1 MAALSSL
8 AQSSRVFRGV
18 FGNPDLRRVELA
30 FVGFTAAEWA
40 TWIAILVF
48 AYQAGGAAAAGAIG
62 VIQLIPAAV
71 FAPFASV
78 LGDRYRRERVLLAS
92 YLIQALT
99 MGAMAAALFSGAPLP
114 AIYAFAALS
123 ATSITLTRPAQG
135 ALLPSLARTPE
146 ELTAAN
152 VAAGWIESLSVFGG
166 PALSGVLLGVWG
178 PGAVFAAMSG
188 ALLCSAL
195 LAARIEFEG
204 RSASATARTHAESAP
219 GESGPSVLGELL
231 GGFYA
236 LVGERRPR
244 LVVCL
249 MAAAF
254 VVEGAMDV
262 LLVVLAFRVLDF
274 GSAGVGFLNAAFGV
288 GGIVG
293 AGVTTLFVARRRLA
307 PSLLAGAASWG
318 GALVMIGFFPSRI
331 AAPIL
336 VGVAGIG
343 RPLID
348 VAGRTLLQRV
358 VADRLLSRVFGVL
371 EGLYMAGVALGLT
384 SVPLLLALL
393 GGRATF
399 FVSGVFLPLLFL
411 LASRRLAEID
421 AASIVP
427 EAKLM
432 LLRSLPLFAPLS
444 APVMERLASRLVP
457 VEVLAGT
464 AIVRQG
470 DPGDRFYIVS
480 DGEVTV
486 SKDGRPVASLEQGDF
501 FGEIALLRDVPRT
514 ASVTA
519 LTNVRLYALERD
531 DFLEAVTGHPL
542 SAEAADKVT
551 RARLDD
557 QGA

>member
-1 MAALSSL
+1 MRAALSSF
-8 AQSSRVFRGV
+8 AQSARVSWGV

-30 FVGFTAAEWA
+30 FVGFTASEWA
-40 TWIAILVF
+40 TWIAILVY
-48 AYQAGGAAAAGAIG
+48 AYQVGGAAAAGTIG
-62 VIQLIPAAV
+62 VIQLIPAAI

-92 YLIQALT
+92 YLIQALAT
-99 MGAMAAALFSGAPLP
+99 GAMAAALFSGAPLP

-146 ELTAAN
+146 ELTAVN

-166 PALSGVLLGVWG
+166 PALCGVLLGVWG
-178 PGAVFAAMSG
+178 PGVVFAAMSG

-195 LAARIEFEG
+195 LAARIDG
-204 RSASATARTHAESAP
+204 RSASAHAH
-219 GESGPSVLGELL
+219 GEPASSVLGELL
-231 GGFYA
+231 GGFHA

-249 MAAAF
+249 MSAGF
-254 VVEGAMDV
+254 IVEGAIDI
-262 LLVVLAFRVLDF
+262 LLVVLAFRVLGF

-293 AGVTTLFVARRRLA
+293 AAVTTLFVAWRRLA
-307 PSLLAGAASWG
+307 PSLFGGAAAWG
-318 GALVMIGFFPSRI
+318 MALVLIGFFPSRI
-331 AAPIL
+331 AAPVL
-336 VGVAGIG
+336 VGVAGVG

-358 VADRLLSRVFGVL
+358 VPDRVLSRVFGVL
-371 EGLYMAGVALGLT
+371 EGLYMAGLVLGLT
-384 SVPLLLALL
+384 SAPVLLAIL
-393 GGRATF
+393 GERATF
-399 FVSGVFLPLLFL
+399 AAVGAFLLLIFL

-421 AASIVP
+421 AASVVP
-427 EAKLM
+427 EARLA

-444 APVMERLASRLVP
+444 APVMELLASRLVP
-457 VEVLAGT
+457 VEVVAGT
-464 AIVRQG
+464 EIIRQG
-470 DPGDRFYIVS
+470 DPGDRFYIVAE
-480 DGEVTV
+480 GEVAV
-486 SKDGRPVASLEQGDF
+486 SKDGRPVVSLEQGDF
-501 FGEIALLRDVPRT
+501 FGEIALLRDVRRT
-514 ASVTA
+514 ATVTA
-519 LTNVRLYALERD
+519 HTDVRLYALERD

-542 SAEAADKVT
+542 SKEAADTVT

>member
-1 MAALSSL
+1 MLAALSSF
-8 AQSSRVFRGV
+8 AQSSRVFRDV
-18 FGNPDLRRVELA
+18 FSNPDLRRVELA
-30 FVGFTAAEWA
+30 FVGFAAAEWA
-40 TWIAILVF
+40 TWVAIMVF
-48 AYQAGGAAAAGAIG
+48 AYQVGGAAAAGAIG

-178 PGAVFAAMSG
+178 PGVVFAAMSG
-188 ALLCSAL
+188 ALLCSAV
-195 LAARIEFEG
+195 LATRIEG
-204 RSASATARTHAESAP
+204 RNAAAPARAHGESAS
-219 GESGPSVLGELL
+219 GVLGELL

-236 LVGERRPR
+236 LLGERRPR
-244 LVVCL
+244 LIVYL

-254 VVEGAMDV
+254 VVEGAMDI
-262 LLVVLAFRVLDF
+262 LLVVLAFRVLDI
-274 GSAGVGFLNAAFGV
+274 GGAGVGFLNAAFGV

-293 AGVTTLFVARRRLA
+293 AGVTTLFVARRRLT
-307 PSLLAGAASWG
+307 PSLFGGAVAWG

-331 AAPIL
+331 AAPVL
-336 VGVAGIG
+336 VAVAGVG

-358 VADRLLSRVFGVL
+358 VPDQVLSRVFGVL
-371 EGLYMAGVALGLT
+371 EGLYMAGVALGLA
-384 SVPLLLALL
+384 SAPVLLAIF
-393 GGRATF
+393 GERATF
-399 FVSGVFLPLLFL
+399 AATGAFLLLIFL
-411 LASRRLAEID
+411 LASLRLAEID
-421 AASIVP
+421 AASVVP

-457 VEVLAGT
+457 VEVDAGT
-464 AIVRQG
+464 AIVRQD
-470 DPGDRFYIVS
+470 DPGDRFYIVR
-480 DGEVTV
+480 DGEVAV
-486 SKDGRPVASLEQGDF
+486 SKDGRQVASLKQGDF
-501 FGEIALLRDVPRT
+501 FGEIALLHDVPRT
-514 ASVTA
+514 ATVTA
-519 LTNVRLYALERD
+519 RTNVRLYALERN

-542 SAEAADKVT
+542 SKEAADTVT

>member
-1 MAALSSL
+1 MLATLSSF
-8 AQSSRVFRGV
+8 AQSARVFREV
-18 FGNPDLRRVELA
+18 FCNPDLRRVELA
-30 FVGFTAAEWA
+30 FVGFTAAEWGSWVA
-40 TWIAILVF
+40 MLVF
-48 AYQAGGAAAAGAIG
+48 AYEAGGAAAAAAIG

-78 LGDRYRRERVLLAS
+78 LGDRYRRERVLLSS
-92 YLIQALT
+92 YLIQALA

-178 PGAVFAAMSG
+178 PGVVFAAMSG
-188 ALLCSAL
+188 ALLFSAL
-195 LAARIEFEG
+195 LAARIEG
-204 RSASATARTHAESAP
+204 RNASAPARAHGESAS
-219 GESGPSVLGELL
+219 GVLGELL

-254 VVEGAMDV
+254 VVEGAMDI

-293 AGVTTLFVARRRLA
+293 AGMTTLFVARRGLA
-307 PSLLAGAASWG
+307 PSLFGGAAAWG
-318 GALVMIGFFPSRI
+318 VALVMIGFFPSRI
-331 AAPIL
+331 AAPVL
-336 VGVAGIG
+336 VGVAGVG

-358 VADRLLSRVFGVL
+358 VADQVLSRVFGVL

-384 SVPLLLALL
+384 SAPVLLAIL
-393 GGRATF
+393 GERATF
-399 FVSGVFLPLLFL
+399 AATGAFLLLIFL
-411 LASRRLAEID
+411 LASRRLAGID
-421 AASIVP
+421 AASVVP
-427 EAKLM
+427 EARLT

-444 APVMERLASRLVP
+444 APVIERLASRLVP
-457 VEVLAGT
+457 VEVDTGT
-464 AIVRQG
+464 VIVRQG
-470 DPGDRFYIVS
+470 DHGDRFYIVR
-480 DGEVTV
+480 DGEVAV
-486 SKDGRPVASLEQGDF
+486 SKDGRPVASLKQGDF

-514 ASVTA
+514 ATVTA
-519 LTNVRLYALERD
+519 RANVRLYALERD

-542 SAEAADKVT
+542 SKEAADTVT

-557 QGA
+557 QEV

>member
-1 MAALSSL
+1 MQAALSSF
-8 AQSSRVFRGV
+8 AQSARVSRGV

-48 AYQAGGAAAAGAIG
+48 AYQVGGAAAAGAIG

-92 YLIQALT
+92 YLIQALA

-114 AIYAFAALS
+114 AIYAFAVLS

-195 LAARIEFEG
+195 LAARIEG
-204 RSASATARTHAESAP
+204 RSASAPADAHSESAP
-219 GESGPSVLGELL
+219 GVLGELL
-231 GGFYA
+231 GGFHA

-244 LVVCL
+244 LVICL
-249 MAAAF
+249 MSAGF
-254 VVEGAMDV
+254 VVEGAIDI

-293 AGVTTLFVARRRLA
+293 AGLTTLFVARRRLA
-307 PSLLAGAASWG
+307 PSLFGGAAAWG
-318 GALVMIGFFPSRI
+318 MALVLIGFFPSRI
-331 AAPIL
+331 AAPVL
-336 VGVAGIG
+336 VGVAGVG

-358 VADRLLSRVFGVL
+358 VPDRVLSRVFGVL
-371 EGLYMAGVALGLT
+371 EGLYMAGLVLGLT
-384 SVPLLLALL
+384 SAPVLLAIL
-393 GGRATF
+393 GERATF
-399 FVSGVFLPLLFL
+399 ATTGAFLLLIFL
-411 LASRRLAEID
+411 LASRRLGEID
-421 AASIVP
+421 AASVIP
-427 EAKLM
+427 EARLA

-444 APVMERLASRLVP
+444 APVIERLASLLVP
-457 VEVLAGT
+457 VEVDAGS

-470 DPGDRFYIVS
+470 DPGDRFYIVTE
-480 DGEVTV
+480 GEVEV
-486 SKDGRPVASLEQGDF
+486 SKDGRPVASLEKGDF

-514 ASVTA
+514 ATVTA
-519 LTNVRLYALERD
+519 RTNVQLYALERD

-542 SAEAADKVT
+542 SKEAADTVT

>member
-1 MAALSSL
+1 MRAALSSF
-8 AQSSRVFRGV
+8 AQSARVSRDV

-30 FVGFTAAEWA
+30 FVGFTASEWA

-48 AYQAGGAAAAGAIG
+48 AYQVGGAAAAGAIG

-92 YLIQALT
+92 YIIQALT
-99 MGAMAAALFSGAPLP
+99 TGAMAAALFLGAPVP

-166 PALSGVLLGVWG
+166 PALAGVLLGVWG
-178 PGAVFAAMSG
+178 PGVVFATMSG
-188 ALLCSAL
+188 ALLCSAI
-195 LAARIEFEG
+195 LAARIEG
-204 RSASATARTHAESAP
+204 RSASAPAH
-219 GESGPSVLGELL
+219 GEPASGVLGELL
-231 GGFYA
+231 GGFHA

-244 LVVCL
+244 LIVCL
-249 MAAAF
+249 MAAGF
-254 VVEGAMDV
+254 VAEGAIDI
-262 LLVVLAFRVLDF
+262 LLVVLAFQVLDL
-274 GSAGVGFLNAAFGV
+274 GSAGVGFLNAAFGI

-293 AGVTTLFVARRRLA
+293 AGATTLFVARRRLA
-307 PSLLAGAASWG
+307 PSLFGGAAAWG
-318 GALVMIGFFPSRI
+318 GALVMIGFFPGRI

-336 VGVAGIG
+336 VGVAGVG

-348 VAGRTLLQRV
+348 VAGRTLLQRAV
-358 VADRLLSRVFGVL
+358 PDRVLSRVFGVL
-371 EGLYMAGVALGLT
+371 EGLYMAGLVLGLT
-384 SVPLLLALL
+384 SAPVLLAIL
-393 GGRATF
+393 GERATF
-399 FVSGVFLPLLFL
+399 AVTGAFLLLVFL

-421 AASIVP
+421 AASVIP
-427 EAKLM
+427 EARLT

-457 VEVLAGT
+457 IEVLAGT

-470 DPGDRFYIVS
+470 DPGDRFYIVTE
-480 DGEVTV
+480 GEVAV
-486 SKDGRPVASLEQGDF
+486 SKDGRPVATLEQGDF
-501 FGEIALLRDVPRT
+501 FGEIALLHDVPRT
-514 ASVTA
+514 ATVTA
-519 LTNVRLYALERD
+519 RTNVRLYALERD

-542 SAEAADKVT
+542 SKEAADTVT

>member
-1 MAALSSL
+1 MLAALSSF
-8 AQSSRVFRGV
+8 AQSARVSWGV

-40 TWIAILVF
+40 TWIAILVY
-48 AYQAGGAAAAGAIG
+48 AYQTGGAAAAGAIG
-62 VIQLIPAAV
+62 VIQLIPAAI

-99 MGAMAAALFSGAPLP
+99 MGTMAAALFSRAPLP

-166 PALSGVLLGVWG
+166 PALCGVLLGVWG
-178 PGAVFAAMSG
+178 PGVVFAAMSG

-195 LAARIEFEG
+195 LVARIENEG
-204 RSASATARTHAESAP
+204 RSTSAPARAHGKSAP
-219 GESGPSVLGELL
+219 GVLGELL

-236 LVGERRPR
+236 LLRERRPR

-254 VVEGAMDV
+254 VVEGAMDI

-274 GSAGVGFLNAAFGV
+274 GSAGVAFLNAAFGV

-293 AGVTTLFVARRRLA
+293 AAVTTLFVARRRLA
-307 PSLLAGAASWG
+307 PSMFGGGAAWG
-318 GALVMIGFFPSRI
+318 GALVAIGLFPNRI
-331 AAPIL
+331 AAPVL
-336 VGVAGIG
+336 VGVAGVG

-358 VADRLLSRVFGVL
+358 VQNQVLSRVFGVL
-371 EGLYMAGVALGLT
+371 EGLYMAGVALGLA
-384 SVPLLLALL
+384 VIPALIAL
-393 GGRATF
+393 IGVRATF
-399 FVSGVFLPLLFL
+399 VAAGAFLPGLFL
-411 LASRRLAEID
+411 LLSHRLVEID
-421 AASIVP
+421 ATGTVP
-427 EAKLM
+427 EARLA
-432 LLRSLPLFAPLS
+432 LLRSLPIFAPLP
-444 APVMERLASRLVP
+444 APAIERVASRLIP
-457 VEVLAGT
+457 TEAAAGT
-464 AIVRQG
+464 PIVRQG
-470 DPGDRFYIVS
+470 EPGDRFYIIAG
-480 DGEVTV
+480 GEVAV
-486 SKDGRPVASLEQGDF
+486 SKDGRIVASLGSGDF
-501 FGEIALLRDVPRT
+501 FGEIALLRDVPRNAT
-514 ASVTA
+514 VTA
-519 LTNVRLYALERD
+519 RTNVRLYALERD
-531 DFLEAVTGHPL
+531 DFLEPVTGHPQ
-542 SAEAADKVT
+542 SAEAADAVT
-551 RARLDD
+551 RKRLYD
-557 QGA
+557 QGS